1 MSLINIINLSFLF
14 LIIFFGVINI
24 GVISNKLIFKIDDYI
39 ENNIILGLLSLC
51 FITGICLS
59 FKLFDL
65 YIIKGLIII
74 SYLIFFF
81 YPKNKF
87 SFKIFKIDKL
97 IVLLIL
103 IFTFFSSLKNNFY
116 TLDDINGYFF
126 TINNYITKFNI
137 YNTDLRARDYFAYPF
152 YHVFNALFISISD
165 FYSAIFFDI
174 FFGSS
179 IILFTI
185 LFKNT
190 KILFY
195 FINFILK

>member
-24 GVISNKLIFKIDDYI
+24 GVIFNKLIFKIDDYI

-87 SFKIFKIDKL
+87 SFKIFEIDKL

-126 TINNYITKFNI
+126 TIN
-137 YNTDLRARDYFAYPF
+137 
-152 YHVFNALFISISD
+152 
-165 FYSAIFFDI
+165 
-174 FFGSS
+174 
-179 IILFTI
+179 
-185 LFKNT
+185 
-190 KILFY
+190 KIRY
-195 FINFILK
+195 WPT